1 MTKPT
6 ASPLIGWNGING
18 FVHWHCDSLGERLNQ
33 RLIQSKKERIVTMVF
48 GRAINAKTMSNIVK
62 SCFED
67 IESSLPSSFIF
78 FEWFI
83 SWNIAQIT
91 KAINPIIGK
100 MIAPKRKTI
109 APTSSDTDERYSH
122 EHIMMILLWCYHVR
136 IRGSLWLDG
145 SSNRSVWQDP
155 LLALWFTNTCAMG
168 IRIFP
173 LNLSW
178 NY

>member
-6 ASPLIGWNGING
+6 ASPLIGSNRIIG
-18 FVHWHCDSLGERLNQ
+18 FVHWPCDSLGERLNQ

-109 APTSSDTDERYSH
+109 APTSSDTDGRYNH
-122 EHIMMILLWCYHVR
+122 EDIMIILSWCYHVR
-136 IRGSLWLDG
+136 IRVSLWLNG

-155 LLALWFTNTCAMG
+155 LLALRSPLNFAMG
-168 IRIFP
+168 VRIDP
-173 LNLSW
+173 LISP
-178 NY
+178 